1 MKIKRGR
8 ETKPRRVFL
17 YGVEGIGKSSWAN
30 QAPNTLFLDIE
41 DGLSDIDCA
50 KSPHIIDLDQFN
62 EALLFLAESKHDF
75 QTVAI
80 DSADWLEGLIH
91 AEVAKAA
98 GKKSI
103 ADIGFGAGYKQALS
117 YWDKIL
123 SRLDWLRRERDMGV
137 IFLAHSQVKRHQDPE
152 QESYDRF
159 TPALHDL
166 ASAMIR
172 EWCDEVL
179 FASYRV
185 FIRKEDQGFG
195 KERSIAM
202 GSGERYLRTQESAA
216 CLAKN
221 RLGMPPEIEFSWAA
235 YASFFSSVKDVS
247 NG

>member
-1 MKIKRGR
+1 MKILKGKQP
-8 ETKPRRVFL
+8 KPRRTFL

-30 QAPNTLFLDIE
+30 QAPQTLFLDIE
-41 DGLSDIDCA
+41 DGLGDIDCS
-50 KSPHIIDLDQFN
+50 KSPHIISLEQFDEAMLYLAN
-62 EALLFLAESKHDF
+62 EKHDCK
-75 QTVAI
+75 TVAI
-80 DSADWLEGLIH
+80 DSADWLEGIIH

-123 SRLDWLRRERDMGV
+123 FRLDWLRTERGMNV

-195 KERSIAM
+195 KERSIAV
-202 GSGERYLRTQESAA
+202 GNGERYLRTQESAA

-221 RLGMPPEIEFSWAA
+221 RLGMPPEIEFSWGA
-235 YASFFSSVKDVS
+235 YASFFSSGKE
-247 NG
+247 